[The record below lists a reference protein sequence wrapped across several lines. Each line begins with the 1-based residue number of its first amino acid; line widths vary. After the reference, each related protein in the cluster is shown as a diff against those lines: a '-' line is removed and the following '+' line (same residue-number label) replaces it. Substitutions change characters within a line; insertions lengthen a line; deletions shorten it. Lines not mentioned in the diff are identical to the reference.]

1 MKKAIFQGVTESG
14 KRLWTFKNLNWVL
27 KESLDFVRERKR
39 SKEVS
44 YWEKMGSTD
53 SPRGERARLSPPA
66 KDSVSGKEY
75 EGHWADIESWTVKQ
89 NLWTTA
95 GSLGSLLHR
104 RNVSSTLAQLSSSS
118 QVATTDC
125 SHTLLHEVLLHESVC
140 TAGLTTRSYLIIP
153 LLKN

>member
-1 MKKAIFQGVTESG
+1 MKKAISQRVTESG
-14 KRLWTFKNLNWVL
+14 KGLWTFKNLNWVL
-27 KESLDFVRERKR
+27 KESLDFIRERKR

-66 KDSVSGKEY
+66 KDSVSRKEY

-104 RNVSSTLAQLSSSS
+104 RNVSSTLAQLSLRW
-118 QVATTDC
+118 QRQTAV
-125 SHTLLHEVLLHESVC
+125 TLSYMRFCYTNLYVLLASLWE
-140 TAGLTTRSYLIIP
+140 AIW
-153 LLKN
+153 